1 MDFDA
6 GIKSGAGYCTAV
18 LYGESREYKIVSRC
32 LYVDD
37 IVLSATVN
45 DGGCFVFADEV
56 EGFVNEEVF
65 YVGACIDIDGI
76 AGGCVGNGILYVG
89 VVIGSG
95 AAYI

>member
-1 MDFDA
+1 MDFDT

-18 LYGESREYKIVSRC
+18 LYGESRECEIVGGC

-37 IVLSATVN
+37 IMVSGTVN
-45 DGGCFVFADEV
+45 DGGCFIFADEV
-56 EGFVNEEVF
+56 ESFVNEEVF
-65 YVGACIDIDGI
+65 NVGACIDIDGI
-76 AGGCVGNGILYVG
+76 AGGCVVNSVLYVG